1 MAEDKKDG
9 KKSSWRMKSPF
20 RRGPV
25 KADSGEGRGQ
35 TTSTLSLPGP
45 SKTPPIPV
53 EPPKN
58 VGSVQL
64 PKAVK
69 PEVSVL
75 STDPPV
81 LAEATLGDPAPA
93 ELQPTVETSK
103 PKGDYSTN
111 KLLLWDEAYDALKTN
126 DQTKS
131 TIVTY
136 EKLLMDPKEG
146 QVEDASL
153 LDGKSG
159 PERMNILLER
169 SLEKTAKLDK
179 VEGKIAPAI
188 DIVLSVKHT
197 IGTAI
202 SPIPIAAAAWTP
214 ICIALQVSSYVNS
227 GICRLADLARD
238 FL

>member
-1 MAEDKKDG
+1 MDEHKKDG
-9 KKSSWRMKSPF
+9 KKLPWKTRATNF
-20 RRGPV
+20 LRGEPD
-25 KADSGEGRGQ
+25 KADSSQGRSQ
-35 TTSTLSLPGP
+35 SPLSLPGP

-58 VGSVQL
+58 AGSVQL

-69 PEVSVL
+69 PVVSTVPTSPLVL
-75 STDPPV
+75 PQP
-81 LAEATLGDPAPA
+81 TLEGSAPA
-93 ELQPTVETSK
+93 EIQPTVEMSK

-111 KLLLWDEAYDALKTN
+111 KLLLWDEAYDALKTD

-131 TIVTY
+131 TMVAY
-136 EKLLMDPKEG
+136 EKLLTDPKEG
-146 QVEDASL
+146 LVEDASL
-153 LDGKSG
+153 LDRKSG
-159 PERMNILLER
+159 PERMNILLQR
-169 SLEKTAKLDK
+169 SLEKTANLDK

-214 ICIALQVSSYVNS
+214 ICITLQVSHYVNS

-238 FL
+238 VL